1 MSRLWNRLKHNLWL
15 KIAALFFAILLWS
28 FVISETDPERNRTYG
43 GIPIE
48 VVGVAQLD
56 RNNLAIKGEVGAI
69 FTDAN
74 VSLSLKVSELGSLES
89 SSVGV
94 IADVSAITEP
104 GKYSIPLTGHS
115 PVGSVVK
122 VIPASITIEVEEKV
136 TAQFPIQVIKSGDLT
151 EGLYSTDPIVTP
163 QYLEISGAASDV
175 AAIRNVVIRLDETGL
190 TSSYAAR
197 LPVELLGEG
206 GETISYKRFFSDQP
220 TAEVNMEILPTKKL
234 PIDTSSILED
244 ADAVAQGYRVAGV
257 SISPAEVEVAAPAQ
271 VLAGLTK
278 ISVEKVRI
286 QGANQS
292 MELTTQIILPKD
304 VVSAGAR
311 EVTVKVEITAA
322 E

>member
-28 FVISETDPERNRTYG
+28 FVISETDPERNRSYG
-43 GIPIE
+43 NIPIE

-69 FTDAN
+69 FTDAS

-104 GKYSIPLTGHS
+104 GKYAIPLTGHS
-115 PVGSVVK
+115 PVGSVIK
-122 VIPASITIEVEEKV
+122 VIPASITVEVEEKV
-136 TAQFPIQVIKSGDLT
+136 TAQFPIQVLKSGDLAD
-151 EGLYSTDPIVTP
+151 GLYSADPVVTP

-175 AAIRNVVIRLDETGL
+175 AAIRNAVIRLDETNL
-190 TSSYAAR
+190 TSSYTGR

-206 GETISYKRFFSDQP
+206 GEVISYKRFMSDQP
-220 TAEVNMEILPTKKL
+220 AAEVSMEILPTKKL
-234 PIDTSSILED
+234 LIDTSSVLED
-244 ADAVAQGYRVAGV
+244 AGAVAQGYRVAGISV
-257 SISPAEVEVAAPAQ
+257 SPSEVEVAAPAQ
-271 VLAGLTK
+271 ILANLTK
-278 ISVEKVRI
+278 LSVEKVRI
-286 QGANQS
+286 RGANQS
-292 MELTTQIILPKD
+292 MELTTQIILPEGVRSTGTK
-304 VVSAGAR
+304 
-311 EVTVKVEITAA
+311 EITIKVEIVAA